1 MQPTKPP
8 QNISRR
14 RRARIVSLSA
24 RIATSVL
31 AVFTGLLADSAEAAP
46 AATPVDVVF
55 VLDNSGSMRA
65 HDPGFLTR
73 DAVLDFAAALAA
85 RAAAESFDARV
96 GVVLFDEEARLA
108 LPLTKLPNGATA
120 EVLAPAL
127 AGLDYSGQRTRSADG
142 VERALYTLR
151 QAEQPGARQAII
163 LLTDGKLDTGD
174 PARDREA
181 AAWLRDDLAGESQE
195 RGIPIFGLA
204 FTDRADYQLLQAVA
218 RKTGAAY
225 YRAERADDLGD
236 ITAQVLAQLLS
247 GETQRLAAE
256 NSGARAVPAPAPS
269 PSRPTPD
276 VSAAPLQHRAGE
288 ALRERL
294 GWLPWAVLFVAAGL
308 IGLRG
313 RTRGTASR
321 EPADAVN
328 FDAPAA
334 QLLDVGGVLGETGR
348 AIPLLGGRT
357 RIGRD
362 PHSDIAIQDDTV
374 SSEHAVI
381 DFDGGRYWLE
391 DLHSTNGTKHGDVRL
406 ARGERVALKGGDH
419 VRFADVDLM
428 FVFAGYVPGGA
439 TVLLPSTSTPPAH
452 WRTARPA
459 APARTAPEAVK
470 PVFDDP
476 SGELFRDC
484 LDYHL
489 SRVTEL
495 SPAFAEFVAR
505 GFDEEM
511 RGAVRMAASELV
523 KTANRGDCVAIRAY
537 TRDRTRYVLC
547 GAPGGMDV
555 AARAY
560 QTAHGGFS
568 RFLSEQIESESFRAD
583 RCEVLAVLTFGRA
596 AGAPWVSLSLVPDE
610 GRDPRIDLLSFEL
623 LSESE
628 RRAMGSQPAHEVSQ
642 SGRS

>member
-1 MQPTKPP
+1 MQPTKTPP
-8 QNISRR
+8 TTPRRPSVRAVSR
-14 RRARIVSLSA
+14 SA
-24 RIATSVL
+24 RIAMSVL
-31 AVFTGLLADSAEAAP
+31 VLVSALLTDLAAAAP
-46 AATPVDVVF
+46 AAASTSVDVVF

-85 RAAAESFDARV
+85 RAASESFDARV
-96 GVVLFDEEARLA
+96 GVVLFDEEAHLA
-108 LPLTKLPNGATA
+108 LPLTKLTNATAA

-127 AGLDYSGQRTRSADG
+127 ANLDYSGQRTRSADG

-151 QAEQPGARQAII
+151 QSEQPGARQAII

-181 AAWLRDDLAGESQE
+181 AAWLRDDLAGESHE

-225 YRAERADDLGD
+225 YRAERADELSD
-236 ITAQVLAQLLS
+236 ITAKVLTQLLR
-247 GETQRLAAE
+247 GEPDGLTAAA
-256 NSGARAVPAPAPS
+256 GGDPAVSTPS
-269 PSRPTPD
+269 PTLPD
-276 VSAAPLQHRAGE
+276 VAAAPLEPSTGQ
-288 ALRERL
+288 ALGKRL
-294 GWLPWAVLFVAAGL
+294 GWLPWAVLFVAAGFF
-308 IGLRG
+308 GLRA
-313 RTRGTASR
+313 RARRDAAH
-321 EPADAVN
+321 EPSDRAHAA
-328 FDAPAA
+328 APAA

-348 AIPLLGGRT
+348 AIALRDGRT

-381 DFDGGRYWLE
+381 DFEAGRYWLE
-391 DLHSTNGTKHGDVRL
+391 DLRSTNGTKHGDVRL

-428 FVFAGYVPGGA
+428 FVFAGHVPGGA

-459 APARTAPEAVK
+459 TPVRTAPEAVK
-470 PVFDDP
+470 PVFDDA
-476 SGELFRDC
+476 SGDLFRDC

-489 SRVTEL
+489 ARVAEL

-505 GFDEEM
+505 SFDEEM
-511 RGAVRMAASELV
+511 RGATRVAASELV

-537 TRDRTRYVLC
+537 TRDRIRYVLC

-568 RFLSEQIESESFRAD
+568 RFLSEQIESETFRAD

-610 GRDPRIDLLSFEL
+610 GRDPRINLLSFEL
-623 LSESE
+623 LTESE
-628 RRAMGSQPAHEVSQ
+628 RRAMGSQPDPEVSQ

>member
-8 QNISRR
+8 ETIPRR
-14 RRARIVSLSA
+14 RGARAVSFSA
-24 RIATSVL
+24 RIASSAL
-31 AVFTGLLADSAEAAP
+31 ALVTCLLTDFAEAAP
-46 AATPVDVVF
+46 AAAATPVDVVF

-73 DAVLDFAAALAA
+73 DAVLDFAEALAA

-96 GVVLFDEEARLA
+96 GVVLFVEKARLV
-108 LPLTKLPNGATA
+108 LPLTKLSNGAAAT
-120 EVLAPAL
+120 VLAPAL

-225 YRAERADDLGD
+225 YRAERADELGD
-236 ITAQVLAQLLS
+236 ITAKVLAQLMS
-247 GETQRLAAE
+247 GEPQRLAAE
-256 NSGARAVPAPAPS
+256 NPGAGAGVVPAPAPA
-269 PSRPTPD
+269 RPTPD

-294 GWLPWAVLFVAAGL
+294 GWLPWAVLFVAVSL
-308 IGLRG
+308 FGLRA
-313 RTRGTASR
+313 RTRGAAAR
-321 EPADAVN
+321 EPADPVHS
-328 FDAPAA
+328 DAPAA

-381 DFDGGRYWLE
+381 DFDGGRFWLE
-391 DLHSTNGTKHGDVRL
+391 DLRSTNGTKHGDVRL

-459 APARTAPEAVK
+459 VPARTAPEAVK
-470 PVFDDP
+470 PVFDDQ

-489 SRVTEL
+489 
-495 SPAFAEFVAR
+495 AR
-505 GFDEEM
+505 
-511 RGAVRMAASELV
+511 
-523 KTANRGDCVAIRAY
+523 
-537 TRDRTRYVLC
+537 
-547 GAPGGMDV
+547 V
-555 AARAY
+555 AA
-560 QTAHGGFS
+560 TA
-568 RFLSEQIESESFRAD
+568 
-583 RCEVLAVLTFGRA
+583 GRR
-596 AGAPWVSLSLVPDE
+596 V
-610 GRDPRIDLLSFEL
+610 RK
-623 LSESE
+623 E
-628 RRAMGSQPAHEVSQ
+628 RRGNGGQRMLEQAKAAL
-642 SGRS
+642 